1 MHFTDAQILDQVRAL
16 LKENPEDKIFA
27 MLCNW
32 CSYAGADLAGISR
45 YNYPTNVR
53 GIRVMCSGRMSDKFI
68 LEAFRLGAGMVLM
81 SGCRLTE
88 TGSDCHYISGNVWAE
103 KRAKRMS
110 AYLERIGMDP
120 RRFRLEWVSA
130 AEGDKWAAVTT
141 EMAEQL
147 KEMGRKFIV
156 EENARLR
163 PTIEERL
170 AKLMKKDKPKPKPKK
185 RVKAKTAKVKPK

>member
-1 MHFTDAQILDQVRAL
+1 
-16 LKENPEDKIFA
+16 
-27 MLCNW
+27 
-32 CSYAGADLAGISR
+32 
-45 YNYPTNVR
+45 
-53 GIRVMCSGRMSDKFI
+53 MCSGRMSDKFI

-103 KRAKRMS
+103 KRANRMK

-147 KEMGRKFIV
+147 KEMGHDFIV
-156 EENARLR
+156 EENQRVF
-163 PTIEERL
+163 PEIEKRL
-170 AKLMKKDKPKPKPKK
+170 AKLMNKEKLSPKKKPKAKPKAAE
-185 RVKAKTAKVKPK
+185 VKMK

>member
-1 MHFTDAQILDQVRAL
+1 
-16 LKENPEDKIFA
+16 
-27 MLCNW
+27 
-32 CSYAGADLAGISR
+32 
-45 YNYPTNVR
+45 
-53 GIRVMCSGRMSDKFI
+53 MSDKFI

-147 KEMGRKFIV
+147 KEMGREFIV

-163 PTIEERL
+163 PTIKERL
-170 AKLMKKDKPKPKPKK
+170 AKLMKKGKPKLKPKK
-185 RVKAKTAKVKPK
+185 KAKVKTAKVKPK